1 MESIVKKILNFT
13 KLVGISIC
21 CLDLQENRKNE
32 GSFKDAFERDFV
44 LKMPVFWKQTCI
56 HTMPYEYKHA
66 LSYLFAFRKMTA
78 QMLTA

>member
-1 MESIVKKILNFT
+1 MTSTGINLEGFGFFIIMESIVKKILNFT

-44 LKMPVFWKQTCI
+44 LKMPVF
-56 HTMPYEYKHA
+56 
-66 LSYLFAFRKMTA
+66 
-78 QMLTA
+78 